1 MPLDWERI
9 KAICFDVDG
18 TLSDTDNHMVDSL
31 VKSLRGIRWLIPEST
46 QTMIIRTVVMSIES
60 PGNFLYNLADR
71 LGIDQVALNLS
82 DWLNQHTRRRKPE
95 NFWIVPGVEE
105 LLVELGNRFPLSIV
119 SARSR
124 LGIEAFLDQFQ
135 LTSRFQAVAT
145 SQTCRHT
152 KPFPDPVIW
161 AASQMGVRAE
171 DCLMV
176 GDTVV
181 DIQAGKAAGAQTVG
195 VLCGFGTQRELE
207 RAGADSLLNSTGD
220 LLELFRS
227 SLQH

>member
-1 MPLDWERI
+1 MPLDWERV